1 MRLLAPSVALAAL
14 LFAQTAAAQ
23 PVALAP
29 ISFSEEMQVALDE
42 ELGAR
47 EAGVLQSAVTSAVEE
62 ALARRGATL
71 GGPGAVRVEIA
82 IVDADPNR
90 PTLEQL
96 ADEPG
101 LDSIRSISVG
111 GAELHAVLRSA
122 DGQVLEEV
130 SHRQYD
136 QNIEDAE
143 RANTTWGTAR
153 RAIRRFATKVANAYA
168 AHAS

>member
-1 MRLLAPSVALAAL
+1 MRLLTPSIALAAL
-14 LFAQTAAAQ
+14 VFAQTAAAQ
-23 PVALAP
+23 TVALAP
-29 ISFSEEMQVALDE
+29 VSFSAEMQTALE
-42 ELGAR
+42 EDLGAR
-47 EAGVLQSAVTSAVEE
+47 EAEVLQSAVTSAVEQ

-71 GGPGAVRVEIA
+71 GDPGSLRVEIA

-101 LDSIRSISVG
+101 LDSLRSISVG
-111 GAELHAVLRSA
+111 GAELRAVLRSA
-122 DGQVLEEV
+122 DGQVIDEV

-143 RANTTWGTAR
+143 RANTTWSTAR
-153 RAIRRFATKVANAYA
+153 RAIRRFATKVADAYA